1 MSSLPHQSSEV
12 EGTGVASAAQA
23 RAVLQKTFGYPEF
36 RFGQADAVAAVLA
49 GRDALVL
56 LPTGAG
62 KSLCYQVPA
71 IVMAAAGKGTTIVIS
86 PLIALMKDQV
96 DALNGRGV
104 AVGALNSHQEDDEQ
118 AIVVQRFLA
127 GELTMLYVSPE
138 RAAMSSFRKL
148 LGRVPIALLAIDEAH
163 CLSQWGHDFRPEYMQ
178 LHELRELPALL
189 GRPTIALTATA
200 TPRVMDEI
208 SSALRLTMPLMIRG
222 DFSRP
227 NLRFA
232 VLHCS
237 RDAERIAALID
248 ACETAGL
255 RGRSGSGRAVVYCST
270 RKKAETVAADLT
282 KAGFAAGHYHAGR
295 TPLARDRAQRGFA
308 VGRTRILVATNAF
321 GMGIDLPD
329 VRLIVHY
336 QTPGSLEAYYQE
348 AGRAGRDGAPAG
360 CVMLFG
366 AGDLMTQ
373 RRLQSG
379 KSPTAELRAEQA
391 LAAIEHYATTALCRQ
406 QMIGVHFTGADNH
419 PTCGSCDVCLD
430 PESVDGAA
438 SERANKRQVAADAL
452 ARELE
457 ELPALV
463 TETILAA
470 AAAMPKPVGKMTMAK
485 ALRGST
491 AKTVVTSGLMRLPQF
506 ATLHDYSE
514 EALAGVIEQLLA
526 TRKLVK
532 RGQKY
537 PTVWLAGRAVSDRGT
552 DPSGDGSARAARTTK
567 RSASTGTK
575 LPRTGAGGIARELE
589 TYRRKKARELKW
601 KAFMIFQRKTILAI
615 DKQRPATRDALAK
628 IPGLGPAKID
638 RFGDDIIAV
647 VRRHAT

>member
-1 MSSLPHQSSEV
+1 MTLV
-12 EGTGVASAAQA
+12 ENSPIERATRTLQA
-23 RAVLQKTFGYPEF
+23 TFGYPAF
-36 RFGQADAVAAVLA
+36 RFGQSDAVAAVLA

-71 IVMAAAGKGTTIVIS
+71 IVYAAAGHGTTIVIS

-118 AIVVQRFLA
+118 AEVVKRFLS

-138 RAAMSSFRKL
+138 RAALSSFRKL
-148 LGRVPIALLAIDEAH
+148 LGRVKIAMLAIDEAH

-189 GRPTIALTATA
+189 GKPTIALTATA

-208 SSALRLTMPLMIRG
+208 SSALRLTMPAMIRG

-232 VLHCS
+232 VLHCA
-237 RDAERIAALID
+237 RDAERLGALVD

-255 RGRSGSGRAVVYCST
+255 RGRSGAGRAVVYCST
-270 RKKAETVAADLT
+270 RKKAETVAAELT
-282 KAGFAAGHYHAGR
+282 KAGFAAGYYHAGR
-295 TPLARDRAQRGFA
+295 TALARDRAQRGFA

-329 VRLIVHY
+329 VRLIVHF
-336 QTPGSLEAYYQE
+336 QAPGSLEAYYQE

-360 CVMLFG
+360 CVLLFG

-391 LAAIEHYATTALCRQ
+391 LAAMEQYATTAQCRQ
-406 QMIGVHFTGADNH
+406 QMICTHFTGAPDH
-419 PTCGSCDVCLD
+419 PVCGSCDVCLD
-430 PESVDGAA
+430 PDGVDGAA
-438 SERANKRQVAADAL
+438 SERANKRQVAADEL
-452 ARELE
+452 AREVA
-457 ELPALV
+457 ELPLLV
-463 TETILAA
+463 TETIMAA
-470 AAAMPKPVGKMTMAK
+470 AAAMPKPVGKTTLAK

-514 EALAGVIEQLLA
+514 EALTGVIEQLLA

-537 PTVWLAGRAVSDRGT
+537 PTVWLAGRAVNDR
-552 DPSGDGSARAARTTK
+552 DNDGGARASRTSK
-567 RSASTGTK
+567 RSASAGSK
-575 LPRTGAGGIARELE
+575 LPRSGAGGIARELE

-615 DKQRPATRDALAK
+615 DKQRPATRDALSK

-647 VRRHAT
+647 VRRHSA